1 MSDFTFA
8 EHGEDILIH
17 RLLLWKEH
25 GYYVDCGAYHSR
37 NLSLTARLR
46 NFGWTG
52 LNIDIDD
59 EVCEQLK
66 NDTPQTTTI
75 CSAIGLSEGI
85 ASFYRYTDPVINTID
100 PRQQAHLDKIAQRGE
115 LFTGLKSVQKVRTSS
130 IANLLAEVGVEDGCI
145 DYLNVDIEGVELTAL
160 RGFPWDRHTP
170 QVITVE
176 IHRLDLITSAE
187 HPIVQHMMKKGYIL
201 QSYVFHTA
209 VFIRAEF
216 DTEQCHRMAAKKL

>member
-59 EVCEQLK
+59 
-66 NDTPQTTTI
+66 
-75 CSAIGLSEGI
+75 
-85 ASFYRYTDPVINTID
+85 
-100 PRQQAHLDKIAQRGE
+100 
-115 LFTGLKSVQKVRTSS
+115 
-130 IANLLAEVGVEDGCI
+130 
-145 DYLNVDIEGVELTAL
+145 
-160 RGFPWDRHTP
+160 
-170 QVITVE
+170 
-176 IHRLDLITSAE
+176 
-187 HPIVQHMMKKGYIL
+187 
-201 QSYVFHTA
+201 
-209 VFIRAEF
+209 
-216 DTEQCHRMAAKKL
+216 